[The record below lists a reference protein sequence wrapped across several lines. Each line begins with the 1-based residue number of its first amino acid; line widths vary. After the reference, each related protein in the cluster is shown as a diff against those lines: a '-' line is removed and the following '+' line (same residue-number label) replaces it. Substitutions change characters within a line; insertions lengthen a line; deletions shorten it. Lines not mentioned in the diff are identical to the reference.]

1 MTRSNCMICH
11 PSKSSKIAKIDAK
24 LVKNCNCCPTLVS
37 LFPWLLVRLKS
48 QFITAF
54 NFQKWYIGVFQNM
67 SDSSQ
72 IICDSGQFG
81 LATGNWPPSGGID
94 IDKRDSGD
102 FYLISWSATNWDT
115 NTWTKNEVRDMM
127 IMVITSMMIYHNK
140 MMMMR
145 GWKASGNMRILQRG
159 QYSSFPPT
167 LAARWWRQT
176 WWWWQ

>member
-54 NFQKWYIGVFQNM
+54 NFQKWFDYFKGCRTHHN
-67 SDSSQ
+67 
-72 IICDSGQFG
+72 QFVILVN
-81 LATGNWPPSGGID
+81 LAID
-94 IDKRDSGD
+94 HHLEALTLTREIQEI

-127 IMVITSMMIYHNK
+127 IMVITSMMIYDN
-140 MMMMR
+140 MMMMMTE
-145 GWKASGNMRILQRG
+145 WKASGNMRILQRG

-176 WWWWQ
+176 WWWWQQWWH